1 MERVIAAEIA
11 EEVIN
16 LLFSNGGSEYI
27 GEPVTKLEHMVQ
39 SAEIAEEMGL
49 REDLVL
55 AALLHDIGHI
65 CEPTTE
71 SNNMGGLGLQDH
83 EFIGAT
89 FLQSRGFSDIVIQSV
104 ALHVAAKRYL
114 CYKYPEYLAMLS
126 DASLQTLAF
135 QGGSMTE
142 SEAIVFEQNPYLNE
156 IIAVRRIDEQA
167 KIANKALPES
177 FDIYKQMMIRHL
189 QKNQIE

>member
-1 MERVIAAEIA
+1 MERVIATEIA

-39 SAEIAEEMGL
+39 SAEIAAEMGL
-49 REDLVL
+49 GEDLVL

-65 CEPTTE
+65 CEPTTD

-83 EFIGAT
+83 EFIGAS

-114 CYKYPEYLAMLS
+114 CYKYPEYLSLLS
-126 DASLQTLAF
+126 DASLQTLTL
-135 QGGSMTE
+135 QGGPMTE
-142 SEAIVFEQNPYLNE
+142 SEATVFEQNPYMNE

-167 KIANKALPES
+167 KIANKALPEN
-177 FDIYKQMMIRHL
+177 FDVYKQMMIRHL
-189 QKNQIE
+189 QKSQIE

>member
-104 ALHVAAKRYL
+104 ALQVAAKRYL
-114 CYKYPEYLAMLS
+114 CYKYPEYLSMLS
-126 DASLQTLAF
+126 DASLQTLAL

-189 QKNQIE
+189 QKSQIE

>member
-114 CYKYPEYLAMLS
+114 CYKYPEYLSMLS
-126 DASLQTLAF
+126 DASLQTLAL

-177 FDIYKQMMIRHL
+177 FDNYKQMMIRHL
-189 QKNQIE
+189 QKSQIE

>member
-11 EEVIN
+11 ENVIN

-114 CYKYPEYLAMLS
+114 CYKYPEYLSMLS
-126 DASLQTLAF
+126 DASLQTLAL

-177 FDIYKQMMIRHL
+177 FDNYKQMMIRHL
-189 QKNQIE
+189 QKSQIE

>member
-49 REDLVL
+49 SEDLVL

-65 CEPTTE
+65 CVPTTE

-167 KIANKALPES
+167 KISNKALPES

-189 QKNQIE
+189 QKSQIE